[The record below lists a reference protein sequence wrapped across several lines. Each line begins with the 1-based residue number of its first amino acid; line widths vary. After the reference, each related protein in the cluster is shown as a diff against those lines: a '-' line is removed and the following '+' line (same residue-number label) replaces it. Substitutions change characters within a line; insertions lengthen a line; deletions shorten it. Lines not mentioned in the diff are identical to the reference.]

1 MLAPERQAR
10 ILKELQLHEAV
21 RVADIAALLNV
32 SEMTIRRDIET
43 LDQNGLARKIH
54 GGAMRLARLSSLEP
68 GFLLNVDKALE
79 AKLAIAAEA
88 LNLVEPGMTLALTGG
103 TTTYQLAVA
112 LAAELDRLPNLTVVT
127 NSLKAA
133 ELLYHQQGSSDL
145 KVIVTGG
152 ERTPSEALVGPVA
165 RLALRNLNT
174 DICFMGVHG
183 LDVDRGL
190 TSPNGLEAET
200 NASFIE
206 ATSQLVLLADSSK
219 FQVRSSPPLV
229 PFPPLTPSSP
239 MTASVPPPP
248 IYSPSGYRTF
258 ARPHRMR
265 PPSTPQP
272 GSLHDHRY
280 QYAPRRRPGTHLL

>member
-68 GFLLNVDKALE
+68 GFLLNVDKELE
-79 AKLAIAAEA
+79 AKLAIAREA
-88 LNLVEPGMTLALTGG
+88 LTLVQPGMTLALTGG

-112 LAAELDRLPNLTVVT
+112 LAAELDRLRNLTVVT

-165 RLALRNLNT
+165 CLALRNLNT

-183 LDVDRGL
+183 IDVDRGL
-190 TSPNGLEAET
+190 TSPNWLEADT
-200 NASFIE
+200 NAAFIE
-206 ATSQLVLLADSSK
+206 ATTRVVLLADASK
-219 FQVRSSPPLV
+219 FQVRSLAAIAPISSVDTIITDDGIRPATAELFANRV
-229 PFPPLTPSSP
+229 PNFITAAQQSSDSR
-239 MTASVPPPP
+239 TAATATATRKS
-248 IYSPSGYRTF
+248 S
-258 ARPHRMR
+258 
-265 PPSTPQP
+265 
-272 GSLHDHRY
+272 
-280 QYAPRRRPGTHLL
+280 

>member
-32 SEMTIRRDIET
+32 SEMTIRRDIES

-68 GFLLNVDKALE
+68 GFLLNVDKELV
-79 AKLAIAAEA
+79 AKLAIASEA
-88 LNLVEPGMTLALTGG
+88 LKLVQPGMTLALTGG

-112 LAAELDRLPNLTVVT
+112 LAAELDRLRNLTVVT

-165 RLALRNLNT
+165 CLALRNLNT
-174 DICFMGVHG
+174 DICLMGVHG

-190 TSPNGLEAET
+190 TSPNWLEADT
-200 NASFIE
+200 NAAFID
-206 ATSQLVLLADSSK
+206 ATTRVVLLADASK
-219 FQVRSSPPLV
+219 FQVRSLAAIAPISAVDTIITDDGIRPATADLFASRV
-229 PFPPLTPSSP
+229 PNFITAAPNSAASLTTATATATRKSS
-239 MTASVPPPP
+239 
-248 IYSPSGYRTF
+248 
-258 ARPHRMR
+258 
-265 PPSTPQP
+265 
-272 GSLHDHRY
+272 
-280 QYAPRRRPGTHLL
+280 